1 MALPLPARAPFL
13 FLRHRSSA
21 PAAASFRILARRL
34 LAPGSLTAGFFSAGF
49 LSAGFLSA
57 GFLSAGL
64 LATGSFAPELAAQ
77 TPTTAVATAS
87 GTGAA
92 GGFEDPEASD
102 LRRTVERFAQDRSVL
117 MRRYSLGS
125 PTRRARMAA
134 FHAEWGALL
143 DAMDYDALN
152 TEGKIDWVLLRDRI
166 RYEAG
171 RLEVEAAQE
180 AELEILLPFQQKIVT
195 LHEARRDLLPVA
207 PREAAET
214 VHQVT
219 REMEVA
225 RDRIRAAL
233 QGDRKVTTTG
243 GAAAG
248 GEGATAGADTLEVT
262 PVIALRA
269 VSRIGELQQ
278 AGTQWFDHFDGYDP
292 MFSWWVRAPWER
304 FGEVATELVTLLRQ
318 EGAGIRPGQPEPT
331 VGDPLGREALLL
343 DIRNEM
349 MPYTPEELLELAERE
364 LAWGEAELRAA
375 SRELGY
381 GEDWQAAVEYVKSLH
396 VEPGEQIHLVTE
408 LAREAEAFLEARDL
422 VTVPE
427 LAREVWRMEML
438 SPARQRIA
446 PFFLGGETVQV
457 AFPTDAMSHEE
468 KLMSLR
474 SNNPH
479 FSRAVV
485 HHELIPGHHLQGF
498 MTSRYSTHRSL
509 FSTPFWGEGWA
520 LYWELLLW
528 DLDFARSP
536 EDRIG
541 MLVWRNHRAARIL
554 FSLAF
559 HLEQMTPEEAVEL
572 LVTRVGFERS
582 ASEAEVRRSFTGQ
595 YSPLYQAGYLLG
607 GLQLRQLHR
616 EMVESGQMS
625 NRAFHDHVLK
635 SGRMPIEMVRA
646 SVTGE
651 APPRDFTPTWRF
663 YSLDR

>member
-1 MALPLPARAPFL
+1 VPCIRLPFARSRRTFLTALGAALVL
-13 FLRHRSSA
+13 LVLA
-21 PAAASFRILARRL
+21 PAD
-34 LAPGSLTAGFFSAGF
+34 PGSLM
-49 LSAGFLSA
+49 
-57 GFLSAGL
+57 
-64 LATGSFAPELAAQ
+64 AQ
-77 TPTTAVATAS
+77 PVPA
-87 GTGAA
+87 
-92 GGFEDPEASD
+92 FDDPEPSD
-102 LRRTVERFAQDRSVL
+102 LRTVVERFVQDRNVL
-117 MRRYSLGS
+117 GRRYSVQS
-125 PTRRARMAA
+125 PTRRDRMGA
-134 FHAEWGALL
+134 FYAEWADLL
-143 DAMDYDALN
+143 DRMDFDGLN
-152 TEGKIDWVLLRDRI
+152 TEGKIDWVLLRNRI
-166 RYEAG
+166 RYEEG
-171 RLEVEAAQE
+171 RLEVDAGLE
-180 AELEILLPFQQKIVT
+180 AEAGAVLPFQDALVA
-195 LHEARRDLLPVA
+195 LHEQRRDLGEVD
-207 PREAAET
+207 PREAAEIIDR
-214 VHQVT
+214 VT
-219 REMEVA
+219 RQMEA
-225 RDRIRAAL
+225 TRDAVREAL
-233 QGDRKVTTTG
+233 RGDRQLNG
-243 GAAAG
+243 
-248 GEGATAGADTLEVT
+248 LELT
-262 PVIALRA
+262 PVVSLRA
-269 VSRIGELQQ
+269 VSRLGELEQST
-278 AGTQWFDHFDGYDP
+278 TQWFNHFDGYVP
-292 MFSWWVRAPWER
+292 LFSWWVRTPWER
-304 FGEVATELVTLLRQ
+304 FREVAGELSTLLRQ
-318 EGAGIRPGQPEPT
+318 EGAGFRPNQPEPT
-331 VGDPLGREALLL
+331 VGDPMGRDALVL
-343 DIRNEM
+343 DLWNEM
-349 MPYTPEELLELAERE
+349 IAYTPEELMELAERE
-364 LAWGEAELRAA
+364 LAWGEAQLRAA

-381 GEDWQAAVEYVKSLH
+381 GDDWHAALEHVKSLH

-422 VTVPE
+422 VTVPP
-427 LAREVWRMEML
+427 LAKEVWRMEML

-474 SNNPH
+474 SNNEH

-528 DLDFARSP
+528 DLDFPRSP

-559 HLEQMTPEEAVEL
+559 HLERMTPEEAVEL
-572 LVTRVGFERS
+572 LVTRVGFERA

-616 EMVESGQMS
+616 DMVESGRMT

-651 APPRDFTPTWRF
+651 APARDFEASWRF
-663 YSLDR
+663 YPLDR

>member
-1 MALPLPARAPFL
+1 VFRMFLPAALAVAALLVAPLGGEPPFL
-13 FLRHRSSA
+13 LEA
-21 PAAASFRILARRL
+21 QPVPA
-34 LAPGSLTAGFFSAGF
+34 
-49 LSAGFLSA
+49 
-57 GFLSAGL
+57 
-64 LATGSFAPELAAQ
+64 
-77 TPTTAVATAS
+77 
-87 GTGAA
+87 
-92 GGFEDPEASD
+92 FEDPEPSD
-102 LRRTVERFAQDRSVL
+102 LRTVVERFGQDRNAL
-117 MRRYSLGS
+117 GRRYSVAS
-125 PTRRARMAA
+125 PTRRARMAE
-134 FHAEWGALL
+134 FYAEWARLL
-143 DAMDYDALN
+143 DGMDYDALN
-152 TEGKIDWVLLRDRI
+152 VEGRIDWVLLRNRI
-166 RYEAG
+166 RYEEG

-180 AELEILLPFQQKIVT
+180 AELDPILPFQGTLVA
-195 LHEARRDLLPVA
+195 LHEDRRDLRPVS

-214 VHQVT
+214 LDGVV
-219 REMEVA
+219 RAMEEA
-225 RDRIRAAL
+225 RDRIRTAL
-233 QGDRKVTTTG
+233 RGDRQVG
-243 GAAAG
+243 GV
-248 GEGATAGADTLEVT
+248 EVT
-262 PVIALRA
+262 PVVALRA
-269 VSRIGELQQ
+269 VSRLGELQG
-278 AGTQWFDHFDGYDP
+278 ATNQWFNHFDGYDP
-292 MFSWWVRAPWER
+292 LFSWWMRAPHER
-304 FGEVATELVTLLRQ
+304 FGQLAGELTNLLRQ

-331 VGDPLGREALLL
+331 VGDPMGRDALLL
-343 DIRNEM
+343 DLWNEM
-349 MPYTPEELLELAERE
+349 IAYTPEELLELAERE
-364 LAWGEAELRAA
+364 LAWGEEQLKVAA
-375 SRELGY
+375 RELGY
-381 GEDWQAAVEYVKSLH
+381 GEDWHAALEYVKSLH

-408 LAREAEAFLEARDL
+408 FALEAEEFLDARDL
-422 VTVPE
+422 VTIPP
-427 LAREVWRMEML
+427 LAREIWRMEML

-457 AFPTDAMSHEE
+457 AFPTDAMTHEE

-474 SNNPH
+474 SNNEH

-607 GLQLRQLHR
+607 GIQLRQLHR
-616 EMVESGQMS
+616 EMVESGRMT
-625 NRAFHDHVLK
+625 NRAFHDHILK

-646 SVTGE
+646 SVMRE
-651 APPRDFTPTWRF
+651 APPRDFEASWRF
-663 YSLDR
+663 YPLDP

>member
-1 MALPLPARAPFL
+1 VVGL
-13 FLRHRSSA
+13 
-21 PAAASFRILARRL
+21 I
-34 LAPGSLTAGFFSAGF
+34 GS
-49 LSAGFLSA
+49 
-57 GFLSAGL
+57 GL
-64 LATGSFAPELAAQ
+64 LATGLAAQ
-77 TPTTAVATAS
+77 TPAFAVAADGS
-87 GTGAA
+87 AGSMDSA
-92 GGFEDPEASD
+92 GGAGSAGAMATVGAPVTFEDPEPSE

-125 PTRRARMAA
+125 STRRDRMAA
-134 FHAEWGALL
+134 FYVEWGALL

-152 TEGKIDWVLLRDRI
+152 LEGKIDWVLLRDRI
-166 RYEAG
+166 RYEEG
-171 RLEVEAAQE
+171 RLQVEADQE
-180 AELEILLPFQQKIVT
+180 AELDILLPFQHRIVA
-195 LHEARRDLLPVA
+195 LHEARRDLLPVD

-219 REMEVA
+219 REMEAA

-233 QGDRKVTTTG
+233 REDRRVAG
-243 GAAAG
+243 SGGVEGAAPRG
-248 GEGATAGADTLEVT
+248 DTLEVT

-269 VSRIGELQQ
+269 VSRIGELRQ
-278 AGTQWFDHFDGYDP
+278 AGTQWFEHFDGYDP
-292 MFSWWVRAPWER
+292 LFSWWVRAPWER

-331 VGDPLGREALLL
+331 VGDPMGREALLL

-381 GEDWQAAVEYVKSLH
+381 GEDWHAAVEYVKSLH

-616 EMVESGQMS
+616 EMVESGRMS
-625 NRAFHDHVLK
+625 NRAFHDHILK

-663 YSLDR
+663 YPLDR

>member
-1 MALPLPARAPFL
+1 VAHPLRFRPLHLLRTAP
-13 FLRHRSSA
+13 
-21 PAAASFRILARRL
+21 L
-34 LAPGSLTAGFFSAGF
+34 LAAGA
-49 LSAGFLSA
+49 
-57 GFLSAGL
+57 L
-64 LATGSFAPELAAQ
+64 LAAPVLFPAPPVGTEAPSPRHLGTHLAAQ
-77 TPTTAVATAS
+77 TPAS
-87 GTGAA
+87 GAGAA
-92 GGFEDPEASD
+92 AAAAFEDPEPSD
-102 LRRTVERFAQDRSVL
+102 LRRTVERFSQDRSVL
-117 MRRYSLGS
+117 LRRYSLGS

-134 FHAEWGALL
+134 FHAEWEDRLET
-143 DAMDYDALN
+143 MEFDALN
-152 TEGKIDWVLLRDRI
+152 LEGKIDWVLLRDRI
-166 RYEAG
+166 RYEEG

-180 AELEILLPFQQKIVT
+180 AEMEVILPFQHRIVR
-195 LHEARRDLLPVA
+195 LHDARRDLLPVD

-219 REMEVA
+219 VEMKEA
-225 RDRIRAAL
+225 RDRIQAAL
-233 QGDRKVTTTG
+233 RGDRQVAG
-243 GAAAG
+243 PAAAEAGG
-248 GEGATAGADTLEVT
+248 GEATLELT

-269 VSRIGELQQ
+269 VARIGELRQ

-292 MFSWWVRAPWER
+292 LFSWWVRAPWER

-364 LAWGEAELRAA
+364 LAWGEAQLRAA

-381 GEDWQAAVEYVKSLH
+381 GDDWHAAVEYVKSLH

-408 LAREAEAFLEARDL
+408 MAREAEAFLEARDL

-427 LAREVWRMEML
+427 LAKEVWRMEML

-446 PFFLGGETVQV
+446 PFFLGGEVVQV

-474 SNNPH
+474 SNNAH

-498 MTSRYSTHRSL
+498 MTSRYSAHRSL

-528 DLDFARSP
+528 DLDFPRSA

-616 EMVESGQMS
+616 EMVESGHMT

-651 APPRDFTPTWRF
+651 PPPRDFTPTWRF
-663 YSLDR
+663 YPLDR